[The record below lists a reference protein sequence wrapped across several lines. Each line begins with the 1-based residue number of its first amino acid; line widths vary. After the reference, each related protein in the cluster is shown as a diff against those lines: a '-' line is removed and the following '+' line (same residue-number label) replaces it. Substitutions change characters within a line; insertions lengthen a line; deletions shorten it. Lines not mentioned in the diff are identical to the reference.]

1 MSWKLRTETDL
12 STGRAFRTFICI
24 DEDGQMTAAVDEG
37 DGLELVKELMR
48 TYPEAI
54 QAIANELT
62 GDTQQVPQPTQ
73 PPQQEAYEPLYAEDE
88 DEMPLQPIPQAPMI
102 KGRIRRPEQEHDVED
117 TPLRI
122 PSREAVT
129 LQSLA
134 PKIDRDVPQG

>member
-12 STGRAFRTFICI
+12 STGHVFRTFICI
-24 DEDGQMTAAVDEG
+24 DEEGQMTAAVDEG

-62 GDTQQVPQPTQ
+62 GDKQKPPQ
-73 PPQQEAYEPLYAEDE
+73 PPQQQEGFYEPLYAEE
-88 DEMPLQPIPQAPMI
+88 EEEASHQPVPRTPMI
-102 KGRIRRPEQEHDVED
+102 KGRIRRPEQDHDVED

-122 PSREAVT
+122 PAQEAVT